1 MPTEKRRW
9 AEMNKLKNASSV
21 IGNIFYFVRLMFS
34 ISPVFVI
41 LEMIWGLI
49 TRAPGRLIGVLGM
62 KYIIDVVESGENL
75 ERIWIGVG
83 AIAAILVV
91 SHLLSWL
98 YTEFYW
104 NIAKEKLSAGLSKKL
119 YEKAR
124 EIDLQEY
131 DNPDF
136 YNDFILNIESS
147 TESIQYLLGN
157 VKAYFTELV
166 LFFTI
171 GAVIFTIDPVCLLII
186 VVTVVIF
193 LPLSRIISNLRVGRR
208 KDNAELHHRSD
219 YFQRIFYL
227 QDYTKEVRMNNISPL
242 LIDRY
247 NEAADAVIENQNKY
261 WKKLSFFSWLQETG
275 MDVLGLMFVLPA
287 YLGYCVLVKHSM
299 GAGDFVATFNGA
311 YQIAAS
317 INILTIWAVTVFSER
332 GKIIE
337 KYREFLACEPKIKG
351 GTETASCDKPET
363 IEIRNLSFT
372 YPGSDHPV
380 LKNINLTIKPYEKI
394 ALVGYNGAGKTTL
407 TNLLLRLYEPTE
419 GGIYIGGKNI
429 KDVTLESHKDRFSA
443 VFQDFQTYACTIGEN
458 VALDVDPDEGR
469 VIQALK
475 HSGFSKPLKN
485 GVDTE
490 ILREFDDNGT
500 MLSGG
505 ESQKMAVARAFY
517 KDCPYA
523 ILDEPS
529 ANLDPIAEY
538 ELNKTM
544 LEAAEHKTV
553 IFISHRLST
562 TVGADQIYVMAD
574 GEIIESGSHAEL
586 MEKNGTYAYMFN
598 LQAEKYL
605 AADDK

>member
-1 MPTEKRRW
+1 
-9 AEMNKLKNASSV
+9 MNKLKNASSV

-83 AIAAILVV
+83 AIAAVLVV

-186 VVTVVIF
+186 VVTVVVF

-275 MDVLGLMFVLPA
+275 MDVLGLMFVLSA
-287 YLGYCVLVKHSM
+287 YLGYCVLVKHSI

-443 VFQDFQTYACTIGEN
+443 VFQDFQNYACTIGEN
-458 VALDVDPDEGR
+458 VALDVNPDEGR

-562 TVGADQIYVMAD
+562 TVGADKIYVMAD

>member
-1 MPTEKRRW
+1 MK
-9 AEMNKLKNASSV
+9 KLKNTTSM
-21 IGNIFYFVRLMFS
+21 IGHMIYFVRLMFS

-41 LEMIWGLI
+41 LELIYGLLL
-49 TRAPGRLIGVLGM
+49 RVPGRLISVLGM

-83 AIAAILVV
+83 VIAAILVI

-98 YTEFYW
+98 YMEFYW
-104 NIAKEKLSAGLSKKL
+104 NIAKEKLSAGLCKKL

-124 EIDLQEY
+124 EIDLEEY

-136 YNDFILNIESS
+136 YNNFILTIETSADNI
-147 TESIQYLLGN
+147 QNLLGF
-157 VKAYFTELV
+157 VRSYFTEFV
-166 LFFTI
+166 TFFTI
-171 GAVIFTIDPVCLLII
+171 GAVIFTIDPICLLII
-186 VVTVVIF
+186 VVTVFVF
-193 LPLSRIISNLRVGRR
+193 LPFSGIVGNLHMGRR

-227 QDYTKEVRMNNISPL
+227 QDYAKEVRMNNISPL
-242 LIDRY
+242 LINRY

-261 WKKLSFFSWLQETG
+261 WKKISFFSGLQETG
-275 MDVLGLMFVLPA
+275 IDVLGLMFVLPA
-287 YLGYCVLVKHSM
+287 YLGYCVLVKHNI
-299 GAGDFVATFNGA
+299 GAGDFVASFNGA
-311 YQIAAS
+311 YQIAIS
-317 INILTIWAVTVFSER
+317 IEFLTVTALMVFSER
-332 GKIIE
+332 GKMIE
-337 KYREFLACEPKIKG
+337 KYREFLACTPKIKG
-351 GTETASCDKPET
+351 GEKTASCEKPET

-407 TNLLLRLYEPTE
+407 TNLLLRLYEASDGE
-419 GGIYIGGKNI
+419 ILIGGKNI
-429 KDVTLESHKDRFSA
+429 KDVTLESHKNRFAA

-458 VALDVDPDEGR
+458 VALDVNPDKDR
-469 VIQALK
+469 VTKALK

-490 ILREFDDNGT
+490 ILREFDENGT

-505 ESQKMAVARAFY
+505 ESQKMAVSRAFY

-562 TVGADQIYVMAD
+562 TVGADKIYVMAD

-598 LQAEKYL
+598 LQAEKYRQ
-605 AADDK
+605 DNKQNS

>member
-227 QDYTKEVRMNNISPL
+227 QDYTKEVWPF
-242 LIDRY
+242 
-247 NEAADAVIENQNKY
+247 
-261 WKKLSFFSWLQETG
+261 LSS
-275 MDVLGLMFVLPA
+275 
-287 YLGYCVLVKHSM
+287 
-299 GAGDFVATFNGA
+299 
-311 YQIAAS
+311 
-317 INILTIWAVTVFSER
+317 
-332 GKIIE
+332 KII
-337 KYREFLACEPKIKG
+337 YD
-351 GTETASCDKPET
+351 S
-363 IEIRNLSFT
+363 
-372 YPGSDHPV
+372 
-380 LKNINLTIKPYEKI
+380 
-394 ALVGYNGAGKTTL
+394 
-407 TNLLLRLYEPTE
+407 
-419 GGIYIGGKNI
+419 
-429 KDVTLESHKDRFSA
+429 VT
-443 VFQDFQTYACTIGEN
+443 
-458 VALDVDPDEGR
+458 P
-469 VIQALK
+469 
-475 HSGFSKPLKN
+475 
-485 GVDTE
+485 
-490 ILREFDDNGT
+490 
-500 MLSGG
+500 
-505 ESQKMAVARAFY
+505 
-517 KDCPYA
+517 
-523 ILDEPS
+523 
-529 ANLDPIAEY
+529 
-538 ELNKTM
+538 
-544 LEAAEHKTV
+544 
-553 IFISHRLST
+553 FISSI
-562 TVGADQIYVMAD
+562 A
-574 GEIIESGSHAEL
+574 
-586 MEKNGTYAYMFN
+586 F
-598 LQAEKYL
+598 
-605 AADDK
+605 